1 MQDEQ
6 TVLIRMI
13 PLLFL
18 LFIWIPGVI
27 FVLEKLSLRRRKRNP
42 GKAETSDA

>member
-6 TVLIRMI
+6 TVLIQI
-13 PLLFL
+13 FPLLFL
-18 LFIWIPGVI
+18 LLIWIPGLI